1 MPASYGQAS
10 YHAEHAF
17 LFTAADGMR
26 RFGRYHWTPEAG
38 EAYLFPDETSRRS
51 ANFLRECHLQG
62 LMRLAERTRPAH
74 KKSTENIAKVLHA

>member
-1 MPASYGQAS
+1 VPASYGQAS

-51 ANFLRECHLQG
+51 ANFLRECHLLKSG
-62 LMRLAERTRPAH
+62 LSVVAGSSRIVVVHEVASP
-74 KKSTENIAKVLHA
+74 